1 MSVRTTLT
9 ILLVV
14 LVCLPHVSKAKSRWH
29 GTIWTMKECRRRGEL
44 VCGYRKF
51 VCVML
56 YTAIPMFQYV
66 CDVSAATVQIV
77 LPVTQADEW
86 RV

>member
-14 LVCLPHVSKAKSRWH
+14 LVCLPHVSKAKWH

-51 VCVML
+51 VCVMR

-77 LPVTQADEW
+77 LPG
-86 RV
+86 